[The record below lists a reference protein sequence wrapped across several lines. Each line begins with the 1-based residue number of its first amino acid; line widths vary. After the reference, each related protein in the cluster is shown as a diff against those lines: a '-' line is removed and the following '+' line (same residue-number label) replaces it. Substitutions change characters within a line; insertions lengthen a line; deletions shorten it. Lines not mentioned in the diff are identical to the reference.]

1 MEFLSGGFYKATI
14 HRVVQPPAD
23 QHGHTRLGVFYFGM
37 VNDDVRLA
45 PVRGSPVLE
54 REGLVPPGDEEPED
68 AMTMGEWR
76 RGRTMT
82 YGLKEVTKKEGKIEE
97 QAVGGMV
104 LRHYN

>member
-1 MEFLSGGFYKATI
+1 MEMLSGGYYKATI

-45 PVRGSPVLE
+45 PVHGSPVLE
-54 REGLVPPGDEEPED
+54 REGLVRPGDEEPED

-76 RGRTMT
+76 RGRTSA
-82 YGLKEVTKKEGKIEE
+82 YGQSELKKAEG
-97 QAVGGMV
+97 
-104 LRHYN
+104 